1 MGDER
6 REKQGAPSQHLPSLR
21 SEGSHRRLSELGGE
35 LELSRRSKSR
45 LLPGNGEREREEG
58 RGVKRKSASFK
69 LSSSSRLLLESTS
82 TQTHQ
87 EDLPRRMLHL
97 QTQHVDFQ
105 RDEGE
110 VKLLDEN
117 VSEHSLLLQN
127 SSAELRRSWN
137 EEQCVGMRWGRWKS
151 SVSLD
156 LI

>member
-1 MGDER
+1 M
-6 REKQGAPSQHLPSLR
+6 
-21 SEGSHRRLSELGGE
+21 
-35 LELSRRSKSR
+35 
-45 LLPGNGEREREEG
+45 
-58 RGVKRKSASFK
+58 KRKSASFK

-110 VKLLDEN
+110 VVLLDEN

-137 EEQCVGMRWGRWKS
+137 EEQCVGM
-151 SVSLD
+151 
-156 LI
+156 